1 MIYLSVQPDSLYFIW
16 QLEIQLLNFK
26 MLDICKAQI
35 HILIGYQK
43 KIGLNPNF
51 KAFIA
56 ENQEVANFYPYPD
69 LRIAP
74 KYTSSIRPNLLKQH
88 FEKFPHLE
96 GCVFFYHDSDV
107 LFSRIP
113 QIEDLDKSG
122 FCYVSDTRNYL
133 DLNYIRRAGS
143 EGLLEDM
150 AAVVGLSKEILEEHD
165 PNTGGA
171 QYILKGL
178 NATFWEKVEKDAEAL
193 YILMQAYNTKLWE
206 KEYPEKRELRSRKRG
221 IQAWCADMW
230 AVLWNLWYFE
240 KKVLIHSGMRFSWP
254 YSPIEDW
261 ARLAILHYS
270 GNIKETDPFF
280 RKGEYLN
287 YLPWYDDKLDQIPN
301 TNCSHEII
309 KLIRQKRQELDH
321 KRITFKNTCIIIA
334 ATTSSPRVL
343 ETFELIKR
351 YISKT
356 LDIEIVL
363 CSSKDKLESFLNKP
377 EHIKMLS
384 IPIQQLIDVK
394 QITKLLSV
402 ESPTSAQVQKIE
414 LDQLYKVDRLFFET
428 FSKVLDEQLLYQ
440 NLGKFNSKEL
450 TAEQSILLINRLPLH
465 LTTAKDSV
473 SPGEEKKQ
481 NKLAGFDL
489 L

>member
-1 MIYLSVQPDSLYFIW
+1 
-16 QLEIQLLNFK
+16 LLNYK
-26 MLDICKAQI
+26 ILDIPKEHI
-35 HILIGYQK
+35 HILVGYQQK
-43 KIGLNPNF
+43 KVLNPNF
-51 KAFIA
+51 KTLMA
-56 ENQEVANFYPYPD
+56 ENQEAANFYPYPD

-88 FEKFPHLE
+88 FEQFPHLE
-96 GCVFFYHDSDV
+96 DCVFFYHDSDV

-113 QIEDLDKSG
+113 QIEDLDKNG

-133 DLNYIRRAGS
+133 DLNYIRRTAS
-143 EGLLEDM
+143 EELLEEM
-150 AAVVGLSKEILEEHD
+150 AAVVGLSKESLVAQD
-165 PNTGGA
+165 ANTGGA

-178 NATFWEKVEKDAEAL
+178 NATFWEKVEKDSEAL
-193 YILMQAYNTKLWE
+193 YVLMQAYNTKLWE
-206 KEYPEKRELRSRKRG
+206 KEYPKKRELRSRKRG

-240 KKVLIHSGMRFSWP
+240 KKVLIHSEMKFSWP

-261 ARLAILHYS
+261 DRLAILHYS
-270 GNIKETDPFF
+270 GNIKETTLFF
-280 RKGEYLN
+280 RKVEYLN
-287 YLPWYDDKLDQIPN
+287 YLPWYDDQLDQIPDP
-301 TNCSHEII
+301 NCSHEIV

-321 KRITFKNTCIIIA
+321 KRSAFKNSCITIA

-343 ETFELIKR
+343 ETFELIRR

-363 CSSKDKLESFLNKP
+363 CSTKNELESFLTKT
-377 EHIKMLS
+377 EHRKILS

-394 QITKLLSV
+394 QITRLLSM
-402 ESPTSAQVQKIE
+402 ESPASAQVQKIE
-414 LDQLYKVDRLFFET
+414 LDHLYKIDRLFFET
-428 FSKVLDEQLLYQ
+428 FSKVLDEQLFYQ

-450 TAEQSILLINRLPLH
+450 TSEQSILLINRLPLH
-465 LTTAKDSV
+465 SVEAKDSV
-473 SPGEEKKQ
+473 SGREEKKQ